1 MILTAEEKQE
11 ELDQAELE
19 SIIQRLN
26 MQSGPYGHKRKD
38 LLGNLFSSIQ
48 EMALPGFIEYLFYG
62 YEQKENE
69 SSSFFC
75 PENYENSE
83 ATDSKMGD
91 DMTGGCDIDN
101 EESYEQEVLG
111 VDSVTG
117 KEFTRKR
124 KRKPMRYYLPG
135 LIGGRKSPETLR

>member
-1 MILTAEEKQE
+1 MCRIEEIIQTSEEKQDE
-11 ELDQAELE
+11 QHQGELVQ
-19 SIIQRLN
+19 IIQRLD

-38 LLGNLFSSIQ
+38 LLSNLFNSIK

-69 SSSFFC
+69 SGSFFC
-75 PENYENSE
+75 PENYDNSE
-83 ATDSKMGD
+83 PVTDSCMED
-91 DMTGGCDIDN
+91 SVNN
-101 EESYEQEVLG
+101 EESYEQEILG
-111 VDSVTG
+111 KDSVTG

-135 LIGGRKSPETLR
+135 LIGGRKSPETI